1 VEEGMEQVQSSAGH
15 ATGPIEAKPGKYLTY
30 RLGGEQYGLEIMK
43 VQEIIGLMP
52 MTRVPRTPECV
63 RGVINLRGKV
73 IPIVDLRVKFGLEQ
87 REDTRKTCI
96 VVMQILMPDHTT
108 VSLGVVVD
116 EVAEVVEFSAE
127 QLQPQPSVG
136 AKVDMN
142 IILGIGR
149 IGERIVMLLDA
160 DRLVTADEI
169 AVVDAVS

>member
-1 VEEGMEQVQSSAGH
+1 MDQAQAHTGH
-15 ATGPIEAKPGKYLTY
+15 ASGLVEAKPGKYLTY
-30 RLGGEQYGLEIMK
+30 MLGGEQYGIEIMK
-43 VQEIIGLMP
+43 VQEIIGLMNV
-52 MTRVPRTPECV
+52 TRVPRTPECV

-73 IPIVDLRVKFGLEQ
+73 IPIIDLRIKFELEK

-96 VVMQILMPDHTT
+96 VVMQILQSDHTL

-116 EVAEVVEFSAE
+116 EVAEVVEFTEE

-136 AKVDMN
+136 AKVELS

-149 IGERIVMLLDA
+149 IGERVVMLLDA

-169 AVVDAVS
+169 SVVDAVS

>member
-1 VEEGMEQVQSSAGH
+1 MTQVQTSTGH
-15 ATGPIEAKPGKYLTY
+15 MPGPAEARPGKYLTY

-52 MTRVPRTPECV
+52 MTRIPRTPECV

-73 IPIVDLRVKFGLEQ
+73 IPIVDLRIKFGLEQ

-96 VVMQILMPDHTT
+96 VVMQIMLPDHTA

-116 EVAEVVEFSAE
+116 EVAEVIEFAAD

-136 AKVDMN
+136 TRADLN

-149 IGERIVMLLDA
+149 VGERIVMLLDA

-169 AVVDAVS
+169 SVVDSVS